1 MAQWVTS
8 LPTQMAA
15 DPLVTFAG
23 GNRLRQ
29 AVTTLRGGNGH
40 SPATISSVVVTTIA
54 TFFVLLMLRPPIV
67 TKQNH
72 PHESPRVNISIV
84 VAWSLAA
91 GVASLVLSV
100 L

>member
-1 MAQWVTS
+1 MAE
-8 LPTQMAA
+8 
-15 DPLVTFAG
+15 
-23 GNRLRQ
+23 GNRIHQ
-29 AVTTLRGGNGH
+29 AMVTLRGGNGH
-40 SPATISSVVVTTIA
+40 SPAIISSVVVTVIA

-72 PHESPRVNISIV
+72 PHESPKVNISLV

-91 GVASLVLSV
+91 GTASLFLSM